1 MEIKFHI
8 HIPLRYATQL
18 LSVCSQSCA
27 THHHNQFKNF
37 SFFLFYLLGCV
48 SCSMQT
54 LLVAAYEFLSCGMW
68 NMVPQPGIEP
78 KAPELRNP

>member
-1 MEIKFHI
+1 
-8 HIPLRYATQL
+8 
-18 LSVCSQSCA
+18 
-27 THHHNQFKNF
+27 
-37 SFFLFYLLGCV
+37 
-48 SCSMQT
+48 MQT